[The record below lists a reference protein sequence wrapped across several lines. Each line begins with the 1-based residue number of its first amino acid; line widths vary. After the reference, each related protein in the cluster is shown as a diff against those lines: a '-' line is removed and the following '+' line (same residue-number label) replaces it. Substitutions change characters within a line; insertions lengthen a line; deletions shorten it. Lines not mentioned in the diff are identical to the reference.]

1 MGVEKMHRTQPYEGK
16 KKMFAVLGASGHV
29 GTAVTQYLL
38 QQGQAVTVVL
48 RNPQKAA
55 AWAQRGA
62 SVALVDVHDTDAL
75 AQVLQKADR
84 AFLLNPPANPA
95 LDTDHAERAT
105 VQSILQALR
114 GARLEKIVVQSTYG
128 AQPGAHCA
136 DLGVLYDLEQGARQ
150 TGIPLCCVRAAYY
163 MSNWLSAV
171 PAARTSGKVMSLLPA
186 TLPVPMVAPQD
197 VGHLAGQLLMDP
209 VQEAGVYY
217 IEGPTPYTAQDVAQ
231 VFAHILQHPVQVED
245 IPPTAWLAYY
255 KANGFSDKAARSYA
269 NMTAIF
275 INQRYDRPTNPVKGV
290 TDLASYLRAEL
301 AGCTP

>member
-1 MGVEKMHRTQPYEGK
+1 MEKMHHTPPYEGK

-29 GTAVTQYLL
+29 GTAVTEYLL

-84 AFLLNPPANPA
+84 AFVLNPPASPA
-95 LDTDHAERAT
+95 LDTDNAERAT

-114 GARLEKIVVQSTYG
+114 GAKLEKIVVQSTYG
-128 AQPGAHCA
+128 AQPGTECA

-171 PAARTSGKVMSLLPA
+171 PEARTSGKVSSLLPA
-186 TLPVPMVAPQD
+186 TLPVPMGGP
-197 VGHLAGQLLMDP
+197 AGCGASGRP
-209 VQEAGVYY
+209 ASYGPGAGSGGVQYRRPHTVHRAGCGAGVCAYSA
-217 IEGPTPYTAQDVAQ
+217 TPRTGGGHTAHRVAG
-231 VFAHILQHPVQVED
+231 ILQGQWFFRQSGP
-245 IPPTAWLAYY
+245 ILR
-255 KANGFSDKAARSYA
+255 K
-269 NMTAIF
+269 
-275 INQRYDRPTNPVKGV
+275 YDRNFHKPAV
-290 TDLASYLRAEL
+290 
-301 AGCTP
+301 

>member
-1 MGVEKMHRTQPYEGK
+1 
-16 KKMFAVLGASGHV
+16 MFAVLGASGHV

-84 AFLLNPPANPA
+84 AFVLNPPANPA
-95 LDTDHAERAT
+95 LDTDKAERAT

-114 GARLEKIVVQSTYG
+114 GAKLEKIVVQSTYG
-128 AQPGAHCA
+128 AQPGTECA

-171 PAARTSGKVMSLLPA
+171 PEARTSGKVSSLLPA

-197 VGHLAGQLLMDP
+197 VG
-209 VQEAGVYY
+209 VYT

-275 INQRYDRPTNPVKGV
+275 INQRYDRPANPVKGV